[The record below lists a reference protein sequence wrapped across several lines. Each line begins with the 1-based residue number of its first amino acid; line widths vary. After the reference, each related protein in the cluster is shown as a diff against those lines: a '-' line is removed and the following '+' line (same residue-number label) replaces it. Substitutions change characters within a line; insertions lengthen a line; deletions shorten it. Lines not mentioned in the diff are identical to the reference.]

1 MIYFRNLAWWQ
12 HCRVTRS
19 SQRNSRYKTELL
31 HPYSTKMVHV
41 YFLRPLMLLDTG
53 ASLLSTSPPVTLSRT
68 TILDPSSLFMDR
80 YIFYLS
86 FSHKIMNKHPFALS
100 TSAFNCKFV
109 CPHFPS
115 DYSALP
121 SYDQLLKKDEPEKKK
136 TRSRATLDLGIG
148 NRYIFLV
155 FLFFYICLLLA
166 SAFLHCA
173 LNGDFKKSWIHEC
186 CLQYLVKLAQ
196 TLTNIPIKILWIKH
210 LCSTVN

>member
-68 TILDPSSLFMDR
+68 IILDPSSLFMDR

-86 FSHKIMNKHPFALS
+86 FNHKIMNKHPLLLS
-100 TSAFNCKFV
+100 V
-109 CPHFPS
+109 H
-115 DYSALP
+115 
-121 SYDQLLKKDEPEKKK
+121 QLLIANLSVD
-136 TRSRATLDLGIG
+136 TFHLTILRS
-148 NRYIFLV
+148 
-155 FLFFYICLLLA
+155 
-166 SAFLHCA
+166 H
-173 LNGDFKKSWIHEC
+173 
-186 CLQYLVKLAQ
+186 
-196 TLTNIPIKILWIKH
+196 LTIN
-210 LCSTVN
+210 S